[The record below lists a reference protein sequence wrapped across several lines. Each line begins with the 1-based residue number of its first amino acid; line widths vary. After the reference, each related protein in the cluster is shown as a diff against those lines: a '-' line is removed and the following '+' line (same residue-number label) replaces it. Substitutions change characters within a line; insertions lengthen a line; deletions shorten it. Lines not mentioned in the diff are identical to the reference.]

1 MTCSIWC
8 HKIQHPKSKL
18 LPTPEVA
25 PTHASAII
33 HVYTKSTNW
42 KVKYAPNPFIKQ
54 KITTP
59 HPQTTNVYFNII
71 VDFGLPNLN

>member
-8 HKIQHPKSKL
+8 HKIQHTKSKL

-33 HVYTKSTNW
+33 HVYKKSTNW
-42 KVKYAPNPFIKQ
+42 KVKYAPNPFTKQ